1 MSFPHRTW
9 FYDRNE
15 NELIDPEESASDM
28 IIIDP
33 RGERSEGKKAGR
45 LTKDINCY
53 ILRGKHIPLAST
65 GLEDSEGREIIEG
78 HILQQNFDGEPF
90 ATKRLIYYD
99 DGAFCIMP
107 SSYSSSRVRQDN
119 TGSYEIIG
127 HCLVDPDLVP
137 DEFNVEEYFDLNN
150 S

>member
-1 MSFPHRTW
+1 MSFPMRFW

-53 ILRGKHIPLAST
+53 ILRGKYIPLAST

-78 HILQQNFDGEPF
+78 HVLRSNGVNVVVEWYFGGFVAFGKNKGRPMEFLIENGNPSIVGHAITDPEMIPDGFDP
-90 ATKRLIYYD
+90 
-99 DGAFCIMP
+99 
-107 SSYSSSRVRQDN
+107 
-119 TGSYEIIG
+119 
-127 HCLVDPDLVP
+127 
-137 DEFNVEEYFDLNN
+137 EEYWGFDTDE
-150 S
+150 